1 MGLDFAGRFPALQSR
16 DYRLYWAGQSISMIG
31 SAMQGAAIDWHIWQL
46 TGSPMALGLT
56 GLARLAPIVAFSLL
70 GGAVADARDRRKV
83 LLVTQSS
90 LIVVAATLAAL
101 TATRHINALAIYGLT
116 AAGAACTA
124 FDNPSRQAMLPNL
137 VPREH
142 LANAIALNSLTFRM
156 GRILGA
162 LFAGVLIGAGNLQMT
177 YAANAVSFLAVILA
191 LVAIRSP
198 LQSAAARRPDV
209 SWTALREGLAFVWHT
224 PLIVWCI
231 GLDFVASFFSSADT
245 LLPVF
250 ATDILHVGA
259 AQYGVLR
266 AASAIGTTLAGSV
279 VTVMPPIR
287 RQGRAILIAVLGYGL
302 FTILFGVSTSFW
314 LTWFALA
321 AAGASDS
328 VSAILRQT
336 IRQTVTPD
344 HMRGRMT
351 AVNMVFF
358 MGGPQLGELEAGAVA
373 NWVGAQWSVLSG
385 GIACVAVTA
394 WAWARARELRSY
406 VAEQESAHARTT

>member
-1 MGLDFAGRFPALQSR
+1 MGFDFTERFPALQSR
-16 DYRLYWAGQSISMIG
+16 DYRLYWAGQSISTIG
-31 SAMQGAAIDWHIWQL
+31 SAMQGAAIDWHIWRL
-46 TGSPMALGLT
+46 TGSPLALGLT
-56 GLARLAPIVAFSLL
+56 GLARLVPVVIFSLL

-83 LLVTQSS
+83 LMLTQSS
-90 LIVVAATLAAL
+90 LIVVASALAVL
-101 TATRHINALAIYGLT
+101 TATRHISALAIYALT

-142 LANAIALNSLTFRM
+142 LINAISLNSLTFRL

-162 LFAGVLIGAGNLQMT
+162 LFAGVLIAAGNLPMT
-177 YAANAVSFLAVILA
+177 YAANALSFLAVIAA

-198 LQSAAARRPDV
+198 LQAAGAQRPEIT
-209 SWTALREGLAFVWHT
+209 WKALREGLTFVWNT
-224 PLIVWCI
+224 PLIVWSI
-231 GLDFVASFFSSADT
+231 GLDFVATFFSSADT

-250 ATDILHVGA
+250 ATDVLHVGA
-259 AQYGVLR
+259 AEYGVLR
-266 AASAIGTTLAGSV
+266 AASAVGTTLAGAIM
-279 VTVMPPIR
+279 TVMPTIR
-287 RQGRAILIAVLGYGL
+287 RQGQAILYAILAYGA
-302 FTILFGVSTSFW
+302 FTVLFGVSRSLW

-336 IRQTVTPD
+336 IRQTITPD

-373 NWVGAQWSVLSG
+373 NWVGAPWSVISG
-385 GIACVAVTA
+385 GMACVATA
-394 WAWARARELRSY
+394 IWAFARARELRSY
-406 VAEQESAHARTT
+406 IVPRP